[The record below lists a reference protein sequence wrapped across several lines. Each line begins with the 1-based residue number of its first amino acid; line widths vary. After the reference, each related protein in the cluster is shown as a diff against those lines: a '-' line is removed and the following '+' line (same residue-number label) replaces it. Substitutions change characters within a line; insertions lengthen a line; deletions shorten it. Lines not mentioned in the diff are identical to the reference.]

1 MGEPQS
7 GVRGL
12 CSGKRGKDGAN
23 PVNALRRVNSEAN
36 EVSGAIRLRSNRPSE
51 ARGSVSWFYLSLVFI
66 LSVFL
71 SSQWFCFAQSKLYL
85 VGVSINRL
93 SPVYWLDILCPVV
106 CFYLTQVVSPPLN
119 NLPLRD

>member
-7 GVRGL
+7 GVRGRN
-12 CSGKRGKDGAN
+12 SDKRGKDGAN
-23 PVNALRRVNSEAN
+23 PVNALRRVDSEAN
-36 EVSGAIRLRSNRPSE
+36 AVSGAIRLRSNRPSE

-93 SPVYWLDILCPVV
+93 SQSIGWTFCVPW
-106 CFYLTQVVSPPLN
+106 FVSI
-119 NLPLRD
+119 